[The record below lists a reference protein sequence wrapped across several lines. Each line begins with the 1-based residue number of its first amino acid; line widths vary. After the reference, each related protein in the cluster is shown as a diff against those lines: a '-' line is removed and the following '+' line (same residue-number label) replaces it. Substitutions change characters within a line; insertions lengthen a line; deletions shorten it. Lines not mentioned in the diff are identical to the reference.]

1 MEFIENHCNPEQ
13 LVWMSVIASKVA
25 KNLKDKRFTDAM
37 RKAASK
43 FSDKIEGYN
52 VIECFDDAESII
64 DDETAKSK
72 L

>member
-1 MEFIENHCNPEQ
+1 
-13 LVWMSVIASKVA
+13 MSVIASKVA